1 MKITI
6 DTDNL
11 SELDIN
17 MLTFLAENG
26 EVASDP
32 APEAAAAPVKAE
44 KAAPKTEP
52 KKATAKEE
60 PKAEEVAPEEPA
72 AEEDLL
78 GGEDAPTMSDAV
90 AAATALVSSGNAAKV
105 KEALA
110 AVGEVKRVSELKD
123 AQIPTFLA
131 ALK

>member
-17 MLTFLAENG
+17 MLAFLAENG
-26 EVASDP
+26 EVAASEP
-32 APEAAAAPVKAE
+32 APAAAEPPKAQPK
-44 KAAPKTEP
+44 KAEP
-52 KKATAKEE
+52 KKAE
-60 PKAEEVAPEEPA
+60 PKPEPEAAPEEP
-72 AEEDLL
+72 EEDLL
-78 GGEDAPTMSDAV
+78 GGEAPTMSDAV

-110 AVGEVKRVSELKD
+110 KVGDVKRVSELKD
-123 AQIPTFLA
+123 DQIQKFLT
-131 ALK
+131 ALEG